1 MASGIKEIIMETS
14 SKNNDTAST
23 LFINFLGL
31 NNYKSI
37 LNTIFEYAKK
47 NFQKFCALFSAFTFI
62 LFWYIKALAYCY
74 QSGLFHAY
82 NISSYY
88 INISDNFFLQLIEY
102 LAISTIILLSNLI
115 FISIHIKTPKKW
127 VRFIKKLLFFI
138 IETISLFF
146 IIEFLTYSNIK
157 QILLEIKGYN
167 IITYVMLLLIL
178 ICCIIS
184 INIFAIEI
192 IVYSKQ
198 AKPQK
203 KKHKKAKENTTSV
216 ESFKTYI
223 IVLVITAIIIIPLSY
238 FMGVYND
245 RIRTS
250 YKIVLEDISNQELY
264 SSEYE
269 YQTENSTVHLYAV
282 VYENEDIY
290 IVCPLY
296 HDSSQDSINKK
307 QTKIIEKNNITT
319 FQCDN
324 IKKYPRL
331 FL

>member
-146 IIEFLTYSNIK
+146 IIVFLTYSNIK

-167 IITYVMLLLIL
+167 IITCVMLLLIL

-223 IVLVITAIIIIPLSY
+223 IVLVITAIIIIL
-238 FMGVYND
+238 
-245 RIRTS
+245 
-250 YKIVLEDISNQELY
+250 
-264 SSEYE
+264 
-269 YQTENSTVHLYAV
+269 
-282 VYENEDIY
+282 
-290 IVCPLY
+290 
-296 HDSSQDSINKK
+296 
-307 QTKIIEKNNITT
+307 
-319 FQCDN
+319 
-324 IKKYPRL
+324 
-331 FL
+331 